1 MESAALKEL
10 FIDELKDLYNAENQ
24 LIKALP
30 KMAKAANSEELRT
43 GFEEHL
49 QQTKG
54 HAQRIEQIFQTLGEK
69 PTGKKCK
76 AMEGLVEEG
85 SETIDED
92 FEGEV
97 MDAALIGAA
106 RRVEHY
112 EIAAYSTVIKFAEL
126 LGMDEAA
133 ELLEQTL
140 EEETATDE
148 KLVGLVDEFSVES
161 STTDEQSDED
171 SVVAT
176 PVNQKKSRSARA

>member
-1 MESAALKEL
+1 MEAAALKEL

-30 KMAKAANSEELRT
+30 KMAKAANSEELRN

-49 QQTKG
+49 RQTRG

-76 AMEGLVEEG
+76 AMEGLIDEG
-85 SETIDED
+85 SETMDED

-97 MDAALIGAA
+97 MDVALIGAA

-126 LGMDEAA
+126 LGQDEAA
-133 ELLEQTL
+133 KLLEQTL
-140 EEETATDE
+140 EEETETDE
-148 KLVGLVDEFSVES
+148 KLVGMVDEFSVEGS
-161 STTDEQSDED
+161 GSNEEDEQT
-171 SVVAT
+171 AN
-176 PVNQKKSRSARA
+176 VNQKKSRSARA